1 MIESMATDPLSIP
14 ERSLSSFD
22 WPSLHARTRLH
33 FQEHECVQDMVF
45 FDTADQVIS
54 ALKELYQ
61 RQVTQARQT
70 IFSDQRSAGAR
81 HYPYLGIYVP
91 VCDSTLLQSYGLF
104 SHPGFYGTTITQ
116 PVLYEGYLHQQ
127 ITLLMQSHEILVGVG
142 KSPRHI
148 PVAFL
153 PSIPLEVMSSAEIVA
168 KTPVQGTGPNATS
181 MRVHLPSLYGL
192 QDCEDEAKDWDAL
205 PTKPLGLFS
214 APRID
219 YSLARLQHYCGTSA
233 DQFQNF
239 ILLTNYSHYVDS
251 FLAYAQEQE
260 RLKQG
265 YVSWSGPMGR
275 WHRLDQ
281 GIPEEYVDEGRAFQ
295 MPAYHLQKA
304 DRQGITLINIGVGP
318 SNMKTITDH
327 LSVLRSHCWI
337 MLGHC
342 GGLHHT
348 QRLGDFVIANAYMR
362 EDRVLDEELPL
373 NIPIPP
379 VSDVQQALHQ
389 AGTRFFP
396 DPDQLYRSLRSGT
409 VLTTANRNWELRTT
423 SFSPLIHRSRA
434 IAIDMESA
442 TLAANAFRFSIPY
455 GALLC
460 VSDRPLHGDLKMP
473 QSAQNFY
480 KDRVREHMLMG
491 ITAMEILSTYC
502 PLALHSRKLRGF
514 QAAPFR

>member
-1 MIESMATDPLSIP
+1 MATDPLSIP
-14 ERSLSSFD
+14 ERSPSLFD
-22 WPSLHARTRLH
+22 LPSLHARTRLH
-33 FQEHECVQDMVF
+33 FQEHNGVQDMVF
-45 FDTADQVIS
+45 FDTADKVIT
-54 ALKELYQ
+54 ALKECYQ
-61 RQVTQARQT
+61 RQVTHARQT
-70 IFSDQRSAGAR
+70 VFLDQRSLGSR
-81 HYPYLGIYVP
+81 YYPYLGIYVP
-91 VCDSTLLQSYGLF
+91 LCDSTLLQSYGLF
-104 SHPGFYGTTITQ
+104 SQPGFYGISITK
-116 PVLYEGYLHQQ
+116 PVLYEDYLHQQ
-127 ITLLMQSHEILVGVG
+127 ITLLMQSHHVLVGVG
-142 KSPRHI
+142 TSSSSIPASFLPNLPEVQAGVPANSKDL
-148 PVAFL
+148 PVAV
-153 PSIPLEVMSSAEIVA
+153 IP
-168 KTPVQGTGPNATS
+168 TDPVSDVG
-181 MRVHLPSLYGL
+181 VHAHFPSLYGL
-192 QDCEDEAKDWDAL
+192 DQESEDGADWNAL

-239 ILLTNYSHYVDS
+239 VLLTNYSRYVDS
-251 FLAYAQEQE
+251 FLAYARDPE

-265 YVSWSGPMGR
+265 YTSWSGPSGR

-281 GIPEEYVDEGRAFQ
+281 TIPEEYADEGRAFQ
-295 MPAYHLQKA
+295 MPAYHLQKG
-304 DRQGITLINIGVGP
+304 DQQGITLINIGVGP

-327 LSVLRSHCWI
+327 LAVLRSHCWI

-389 AGTRFFP
+389 AGALFFP
-396 DPDQLYRSLRSGT
+396 DQDQLYRSLRSGT
-409 VLTTANRNWELRTT
+409 VLTTANRNWELRIK
-423 SFSPLIHRSRA
+423 SFSSLIHRSRA

-442 TLAANAFRFSIPY
+442 TLAANAFRFSVPY

-480 KDRVREHMLMG
+480 KDRVHEHMLMG

-502 PLALHSRKLRGF
+502 PMALHSRKLRGF
-514 QAAPFR
+514 QAVPFR